1 MNDQDS
7 GISMLAMG
15 AKADWAW
22 VRDELSVA
30 WRSAQDEALSTY
42 RAWSESPGRTAYVV
56 YRAAQDR
63 ADQAQDALA
72 AHRVDDLEVEP
83 VVKSQLDK
91 MKATR
96 LLPSPSS
103 GRRAG

>member
-7 GISMLAMG
+7 AISMLAMG
-15 AKADWAW
+15 AEADWEW
-22 VRDELSVA
+22 VRDELAFA

-42 RAWSESPGRTAYVV
+42 RAWSEAPDRTAYVI

-72 AHRVDDLEVEP
+72 AHRRPGVRTGRSRP
-83 VVKSQLDK
+83 VAGSSRA
-91 MKATR
+91 MATQ
-96 LLPSPSS
+96 PGGSK
-103 GRRAG
+103 